1 MNQQST
7 TTVELEWPADPVF
20 RAVGRLV
27 LGGVASRIDL
37 PIDRV
42 EELGL
47 ALDTV
52 TRAPA
57 VGDTLRLSV
66 EVAGDALIVTV
77 GSFET
82 DPLTDPSVRRVV
94 ATLVDDAEPV
104 ATDDGRSVVLS
115 VAVPGMG

>member
-1 MNQQST
+1 MT
-7 TTVELEWPADPVF
+7 DRGTPTVELEWPADPAF
-20 RAVGRLV
+20 RAIGRLV

-57 VGDTLRLSV
+57 VGDAFRLSV
-66 EVAGDALIVTV
+66 ELADDTMMVTI
-77 GSFET
+77 GTFDT
-82 DPLTDPSVRRVV
+82 DPLADPSIRRVV
-94 ATLVDDAEPV
+94 DTLVDDAEPV
-104 ATDDGRSVVLS
+104 SAEDGRAVVLS
-115 VAVPGMG
+115 VAVPGTG